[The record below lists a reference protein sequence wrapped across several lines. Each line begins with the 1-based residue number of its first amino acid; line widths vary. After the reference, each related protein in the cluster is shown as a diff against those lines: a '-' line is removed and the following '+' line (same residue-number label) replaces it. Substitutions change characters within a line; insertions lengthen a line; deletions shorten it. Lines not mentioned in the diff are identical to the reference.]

1 MDDEF
6 RIERYRRADREQV
19 FDLMRAAYEPGEVA
33 LQVKQWDWKHDANPF
48 NEEAERYRIFSRSR
62 ILSFVRSAARP
73 EDLAALELQGS
84 DALSLDQPYCLM
96 LKTDAKLVGIFCMI
110 PQRFMISGEPHWAII
125 GSNYVIHPAYRGRKF
140 SIRMSLAMRADNAL
154 NLNFA
159 NPTGQ
164 RSSRSVN
171 RTVRGIA
178 SAPDAAPNRAFSGT
192 RRLTPLFKP
201 LDWREVVRHVSSNAI
216 LNQSAA
222 LVGAGLEAARR
233 KIFAPPSAREVT
245 ILEVDSFDDR
255 IDALWMRVC
264 HDYSVIAARDR
275 RYLNWR
281 FLARPDVSYRYL
293 VACRGDDVVAYL
305 VFRAADRD
313 GMMCGYVIDY
323 LIEDRSRE
331 VFSRLLEHAEKSML
345 RDGAKAIISA
355 VAPASYR
362 SLLYRQGYFPVRSA
376 TTPHLN
382 ALCHSSD
389 PALEVFTDLGQWFV
403 TAGDGNLDF
412 SH

>member
-1 MDDEF
+1 MNDEF

-19 FDLMRAAYEPGEVA
+19 FDLMRAAYKPDEVA
-33 LQVKQWDWKHDANPF
+33 RQIKQWAWKHDANPF
-48 NEEAERYRIFSRSR
+48 NAEAERYRIFSRSR

-125 GSNYVIHPAYRGRKF
+125 GSNCVIHPVYRGRKF

-154 NLNFA
+154 NINYS

-164 RSSRSVN
+164 RTTRSAN
-171 RTVRGIA
+171 RFFRAIA
-178 SAPDAAPNRAFSGT
+178 SAPDAAPNRSLSGT
-192 RRLTPLFKP
+192 RHLMPMFKP
-201 LDWREVVRHVSSNAI
+201 LDWREVIGRVSS
-216 LNQSAA
+216 SAVVNKSA
-222 LVGAGLEAARR
+222 VLFGTGFDAARR
-233 KIFAPPSAREVT
+233 KIFAPVAARDA
-245 ILEVDSFDDR
+245 IIREVDSFDDR
-255 IDALWMRVC
+255 LDALWTRVSP
-264 HDYSVIAARDR
+264 DYPVIAARDR

-293 VACRGDDVVAYL
+293 VARRGDDVVAYM
-305 VFRAADRD
+305 VFRLADRD
-313 GMMCGYVIDY
+313 GMRCGYVIDY
-323 LIEDRSRE
+323 LIENRSRE
-331 VFSRLLEHAEKSML
+331 VFSRLLEHAENSMA
-345 RDGAKAIISA
+345 RDGAKAIICA

-362 SLLYRQGYFPVRSA
+362 SLLLRHGYFPVRSA